1 MAQRKITKARCR
13 ICSHPNRA
21 RIELARIS
29 GASLDSI
36 ATSFGVH
43 RDAVWR
49 HTTKHVSD
57 DQRAMYLADVDLAT
71 LAARA
76 NAENMSLL
84 DYLAITRSTLMVQ
97 MQAAAGVNDRS
108 ATAALAGKLNQTLQ
122 LIGTF
127 TGELMKI
134 SPANIT
140 NNSIVFMSSPL
151 YAELERMLITTL
163 SGHPDALAKVVDG
176 LRNLEAK
183 TPPPDLPPFAG
194 PLLEHQHAA

>member
-1 MAQRKITKARCR
+1 M
-13 ICSHPNRA
+13 
-21 RIELARIS
+21 ARIS

-36 ATSFGVH
+36 AATFNVH

-49 HTTKHVSD
+49 HTTKHVTD
-57 DQRAMYLADVDLAT
+57 DQRAMYLADVDLTA

-76 NAENMSLL
+76 NAENMSLM
-84 DYLAITRSTLMVQ
+84 DYLAIVRGTLMVQ

-108 ATAALAGKLNQTLQ
+108 STAALAGRLNETLK
-122 LIGTF
+122 LIGQF

-151 YAELERMLITTL
+151 YAELERMLIATL
-163 SGHPDALAKVVDG
+163 SPHPEALAKVVEG
-176 LRNLEAK
+176 LRTLEAK
-183 TPPPDLPPFAG
+183 SPRPDVSAITA

>member
-1 MAQRKITKARCR
+1 M
-13 ICSHPNRA
+13 
-21 RIELARIS
+21 ARIS

-36 ATSFGVH
+36 AATFGVH

-49 HTTKHVSD
+49 HCTKHVTD
-57 DQRAMYLADVDLAT
+57 EQRSMYLADVDLTA

-76 NAENMSLL
+76 NAENMSLM
-84 DYLAITRSTLMVQ
+84 DYLAIVRGTLMAQ

-108 ATAALAGKLNQTLQ
+108 STAALAGKLNETLK
-122 LIGTF
+122 LIGQF

-176 LRNLEAK
+176 LRALEAK
-183 TPPPDLPPFAG
+183 APAPDMAAIAA